1 MKLGVIAAMK
11 IEAEIIIAKMTDK
24 KTESLGGIEYTTGKI
39 GDCTVI
45 CSVCGIGKVFAGM
58 CAQGMIIGF
67 SPDYIINTGVAGTLD
82 SSLSIGDIAVSSAV
96 VQHDMDTSGIGDPP
110 GLISGI
116 NMIEM
121 PASEFLGSLISDIAK
136 KRGIKCV
143 TGIIAS
149 GDQFIADG
157 NAKKRIRK
165 SFGAVACEM
174 EGGAVGQVCTVN
186 EVPFVVIRAIS
197 DDADSGAVEDYPSFA
212 KKSAEISADITVK
225 LAEELLLHDNPG
237 NQKLSL

>member
-121 PASEFLGSLISDIAK
+121 PASEFLGSLIALFLPLVPNQGAENRPVEQLFDIDAFLVHLK
-136 KRGIKCV
+136 VRATHLLSFLSIIGIFF
-143 TGIIAS
+143 
-149 GDQFIADG
+149 QL
-157 NAKKRIRK
+157 
-165 SFGAVACEM
+165 
-174 EGGAVGQVCTVN
+174 
-186 EVPFVVIRAIS
+186 P
-197 DDADSGAVEDYPSFA
+197 
-212 KKSAEISADITVK
+212 
-225 LAEELLLHDNPG
+225 LATKHT
-237 NQKLSL
+237 LSLVFCID